1 MRSRRTSA
9 HPTFPSNRGMTVEP
23 QRGLLSLPIDEFTH
37 IARFLNTRGLARL
50 AASCRAV
57 WDGIPLS
64 LGPQV
69 AGRVAGESEVAG
81 GSVVAEFLLQL
92 VLSRG
97 GAVPQQLPPAWGGWV
112 QYLLRRLGR
121 YDDQRDR
128 LVAAGGGGPHSAIV
142 DKTGAVRI
150 CGSERY
156 CPGLLGGAAGGYE
169 VETDWYQVLASDE
182 EDPASHIEMRTL
194 TRVAGLI
201 GVRVV
206 AIAADTLGCYTLALS
221 ATGEVFSWGGGSAA
235 DSGALGQ
242 GDKLPRGVP
251 TRVEAL
257 SGKGVCGLSAC
268 YSTSLAWTVAGR
280 LFTWG
285 QYFNFAPPSPPDED
299 NPNRV
304 GVNKRDDAIV
314 GQHLS
319 PTLIQELEGKPV
331 RCAAAGHLHIVAVL
345 QNGQLYSWG
354 PSGFSH
360 GHGQTHGNVIVP
372 TQVRKAGN
380 MTAPI

>member
-1 MRSRRTSA
+1 MPWR
-9 HPTFPSNRGMTVEP
+9 
-23 QRGLLSLPIDEFTH
+23 
-37 IARFLNTRGLARL
+37 RFLPAMIVGQLGFTAATLLFGASIQSFIDPILA
-50 AASCRAV
+50 
-57 WDGIPLS
+57 
-64 LGPQV
+64 
-69 AGRVAGESEVAG
+69 
-81 GSVVAEFLLQL
+81 F
-92 VLSRG
+92 
-97 GAVPQQLPPAWGGWV
+97 
-112 QYLLRRLGR
+112 
-121 YDDQRDR
+121 
-128 LVAAGGGGPHSAIV
+128 
-142 DKTGAVRI
+142 
-150 CGSERY
+150 
-156 CPGLLGGAAGGYE
+156 
-169 VETDWYQVLASDE
+169 
-182 EDPASHIEMRTL
+182 L
-194 TRVAGLI
+194 TRYMWESTA
-201 GVRVV
+201 VV

-221 ATGEVFSWGGGSAA
+221 ATGEVFSWGGGRAA

-285 QYFNFAPPSPPDED
+285 QFFNFAPPSPPDED

-360 GHGQTHGNVIVP
+360 GHGQTRGNVIVP